1 MSSNVAKLAR
11 RRLAHLPTPLE
22 ELKTL
27 SAKLGGPRLLI
38 KRDDQTGLALG
49 GNKVRKLEFL
59 VADALAQNA
68 DTLVTLGAAQS
79 NHCRQTAAAAAAC
92 GLQCELILNGE
103 KSELPQGNRLLD
115 ELFGAKI
122 HWIEHSQRAA
132 RSKEVMEQLRAA
144 GGKPYLIPLGGSNG
158 VGALGYVIAITELI
172 EQLQNK
178 RVNRIVFASSSGG
191 TQAGMVVG
199 ARANEFAAEV
209 MGIRIDKDERNAAV
223 YEQELS
229 EIANDAA
236 TRLGIKERFTANDFR
251 VMRGYAETGYGVVGD
266 FEREAIRTLAQ
277 TEGILLDPVYTGRAF
292 GALLDL
298 VRQKIIGAN
307 ETILFWHTGGM
318 PALFAY
324 VKDLIACCEPKDW
337 LFAP

>member
-1 MSSNVAKLAR
+1 
-11 RRLAHLPTPLE
+11 
-22 ELKTL
+22 
-27 SAKLGGPRLLI
+27 
-38 KRDDQTGLALG
+38 
-49 GNKVRKLEFL
+49 
-59 VADALAQNA
+59 
-68 DTLVTLGAAQS
+68 
-79 NHCRQTAAAAAAC
+79 
-92 GLQCELILNGE
+92 LILNGE
-103 KSELPQGNRLLD
+103 KPELPQGNVFLD

-132 RSKEVMEQLRAA
+132 KSKEVMEQLGAA
-144 GGKPYLIPLGGSNG
+144 GRKPYLIPLGGSNG
-158 VGALGYVIAITELI
+158 VGALGYVTAITELM
-172 EQLQNK
+172 EQLQK
-178 RVNRIVFASSSGG
+178 ERVNKIVFASSSGG

-236 TRLGIKERFTANDFR
+236 TLLGIKERFTANDFK

-266 FEREAIRTLAQ
+266 LEREAIRTLAQ

-307 ETILFWHTGGM
+307 ETILFWHTGGV

-324 VKDLIACCEPKDW
+324 VKDLIA
-337 LFAP
+337 

>member
-1 MSSNVAKLAR
+1 MAKLSR

-92 GLQCELILNGE
+92 GLQCELLLNG
-103 KSELPQGNRLLD
+103 SELPQGNVFLD

-122 HWIEHSQRAA
+122 HWIEHSERAA
-132 RSKEVMEQLRAA
+132 KSKEVMEQLGAA
-144 GGKPYLIPLGGSNG
+144 GRKPYFIPVGGSNG
-158 VGALGYVIAITELI
+158 VGALGYVAAITELM
-172 EQLQNK
+172 EQLKNE
-178 RVNRIVFASSSGG
+178 RVDRIIFASSSGG

-199 ARANEFAAEV
+199 ARVSEFAGEV
-209 MGIRIDKDERNAAV
+209 LGIRIDKDERGAGV

-236 TRLGIKERFTANDFR
+236 TRLGMKERFTANDFKVR
-251 VMRGYAETGYGVVGD
+251 RGYAGTGYGVVGD
-266 FEREAIRTLAQ
+266 LERDAIRTLAE

-298 VRQKIIGAN
+298 IRQKIIGAN
-307 ETILFWHTGGM
+307 ETILFWHTGGA

-324 VKDLIACCEPKDW
+324 VKDLIA
-337 LFAP
+337 

>member
-1 MSSNVAKLAR
+1 MSSNVAKLSR

-27 SAKLGGPRLLI
+27 SAKLSGPRLLI

-59 VADALAQNA
+59 VADAVAQNA

-92 GLQCELILNGE
+92 GLQCSLILNGQE
-103 KSELPQGNRLLD
+103 SELPQGNVLLD

-122 HWIEHSQRAA
+122 YWIEHSERAA
-132 RSKEVMEQLRAA
+132 KSKEVMEHLGAA
-144 GGKPYLIPLGGSNG
+144 GRKPYLIPVGGSNG
-158 VGALGYVIAITELI
+158 VGAMGYVAAMTEMMD
-172 EQLQNK
+172 QLKNQ
-178 RVNRIVFASSSGG
+178 RVDRIVFASSSGG

-199 ARANEFAAEV
+199 ARLSQFAGEV
-209 MGIRIDKDERNAAV
+209 VGIRIDKDEGGAGV
-223 YEQELS
+223 YEQELRA
-229 EIANDAA
+229 IANDAA
-236 TRLGIKERFTANDFR
+236 TRLGMKERFTANDFK
-251 VMRGYAETGYGVVGD
+251 VMRDYSETGYGVVGD
-266 FEREAIRTLAQ
+266 LEREAIRTLAQ

-298 VRQKIIGAN
+298 IRQKIIDAN
-307 ETILFWHTGGM
+307 ETILFWHTGGA

-324 VKDLIACCEPKDW
+324 VKDLIACSP
-337 LFAP
+337 